1 MWNQIECLDS
11 KIVSHYALKLY
22 CNGDIVTYGDTD
34 FFIVCTSL
42 SPSGMY
48 RILVFVIRE

>member
-1 MWNQIECLDS
+1 MWNQTECLVS
-11 KIVSHYALKLY
+11 TIVSCYTVKVY

-34 FFIVCTSL
+34 FLIVCTSL
-42 SPSGMY
+42 LPSGMH